1 MRVPVWSYP
10 VEGFYFFFRH
20 GVRLWPHVVRFVVEV
35 IAAAVGILFVLFYS
49 TFLSQRQF
57 VDSFLPDWLGFPAA
71 IALIILETAAAVVL
85 LFRFRLEIAQHNLFI
100 TTLAISNVRVEP
112 VTPDEREWLQE
123 RLIPQLVGVPTQAPM
138 KKISK
143 KKNNQKYLG
152 SVLTEGKHP
161 IMRYILTLPLNF
173 IPVVGSVLFCW
184 LNSFPTAV
192 GLHEHYYVELK
203 GLTPEEFSAVVHA
216 KKPQYQHFGFTASAF
231 SLVPG
236 FDVILILTNAV
247 GAALWAADME
257 KTRGSIKSKWGLEKY
272 DKGGRSYGTFR
283 ASSSGESSHC

>member
-10 VEGFYFFFRH
+10 IKGFYFFFRH
-20 GVRLWPHVVRFVVEV
+20 GHRLMQHVIRFVIEV
-35 IAAAVGILFVLFYS
+35 IAATVGILFLLFYG
-49 TFLSQRQF
+49 TFVSQRDF
-57 VDSFLPDWLGFPAA
+57 LDRFLPDWLGVPGT
-71 IALIILETAAAVVL
+71 IALIILETAIAVVL
-85 LFRFRLEIAQHNLFI
+85 LFQYRLEVAQHNLFI
-100 TTLAISNVRVEP
+100 SVLAIRDVRVEP

-123 RLIPQLVGVPTQAPM
+123 RLIPQLVGVPAHAPM

-143 KKNNQKYLG
+143 KKKNQKYLS
-152 SVLTEGKHP
+152 SVLTEGQHP

-173 IPVVGSVLFCW
+173 IPVAGSALFCW

-192 GLHEHYYVELK
+192 GLHEHYYSELK

-216 KKPQYQHFGFTASAF
+216 KKPQYQHFGVVASAF

-236 FDVILILTNAV
+236 LDVILILTNAV

-257 KTRGSIKSKWGLEKY
+257 KTQGTIKSKWALEKF

-283 ASSSGESSHC
+283 PSSSGESSHC